1 MLSLRRAPTW
11 RLHIQSSINL
21 GEALF
26 RITRKWKTAQIDLK
40 RAKVVCISI
49 IFHIPASW
57 LNLLNGYDFVIYEM
71 SRRWFQIRK
80 TLKNRISLQSRRGN
94 NFHRKRR
101 NKRIVAYRKLAIQ
114 ICPGLNANDIQISYD
129 NHHKV
134 SKLVKRHQK
143 TYNYYVKCKVIWK
156 CQITLPNM
164 KY

>member
-1 MLSLRRAPTW
+1 MVSNP
-11 RLHIQSSINL
+11 
-21 GEALF
+21 E
-26 RITRKWKTAQIDLK
+26 
-40 RAKVVCISI
+40 
-49 IFHIPASW
+49 
-57 LNLLNGYDFVIYEM
+57 DFEKQAIEDKLTV
-71 SRRWFQIRK
+71 SPRQ
-80 TLKNRISLQSRRGN
+80 LD
-94 NFHRKRR
+94 NFHRQRR